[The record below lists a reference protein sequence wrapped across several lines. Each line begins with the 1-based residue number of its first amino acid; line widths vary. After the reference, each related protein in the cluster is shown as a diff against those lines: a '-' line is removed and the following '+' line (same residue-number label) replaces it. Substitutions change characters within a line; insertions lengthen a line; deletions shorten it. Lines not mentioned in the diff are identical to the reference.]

1 MGSSLSGTLL
11 TRAFFSFSVRIGDRI
26 MRVLQEFEAPSC
38 PLGRPVALALPVTRD
53 NAVTAR
59 NADEAEP
66 TGYPII
72 AQAGMNNPSIT

>member
-1 MGSSLSGTLL
+1 
-11 TRAFFSFSVRIGDRI
+11 

-38 PLGRPVALALPVTRD
+38 SLGRPVALALPVTRD

-72 AQAGMNNPSIT
+72 APAGMNNPSIT